1 MGREDCGKTGRVEP
15 TMEPGHRPA
24 GVTPVPGRAKLI
36 TGVYF
41 ILKTMKTKSAL
52 PGPPP
57 RVGNKTL
64 PMVLKALRT
73 PGPSPPSAHSPS
85 CPFVAPRTQSS
96 VPGLVFRPYVSGAA
110 LLAFPGLCLFCR
122 SYLAFIMYSHG

>member
-1 MGREDCGKTGRVEP
+1 MGREDCVKTGRVEP
-15 TMEPGHRPA
+15 TMEPGTPSCGCNPRTRQSKAYNRGIFYFKDHENEVSTAGPA
-24 GVTPVPGRAKLI
+24 TQSW
-36 TGVYF
+36 
-41 ILKTMKTKSAL
+41 KT
-52 PGPPP
+52 
-57 RVGNKTL
+57 TL

-122 SYLAFIMYSHG
+122 SYLAFSMYSHG